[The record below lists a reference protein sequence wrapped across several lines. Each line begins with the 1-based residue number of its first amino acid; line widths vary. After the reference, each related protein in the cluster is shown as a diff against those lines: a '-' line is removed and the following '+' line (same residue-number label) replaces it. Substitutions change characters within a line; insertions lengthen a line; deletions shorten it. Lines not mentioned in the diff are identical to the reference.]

1 MRKERIRRRKLI
13 HGLELALLILLLLI
27 IITSVILHLA
37 RRPLTQAEKKRHRPW
52 HNVMLRL
59 TKVIIFF
66 AVNVG
71 RPTYTIAGRNQQKQP
86 IYAIMSNNW
95 HAIQIVRQASGISAT
110 QASQIASHRTAAT
123 VTNLGLTL
131 EQNKPVWLVSTR
143 NRQGAHQYV
152 YINFS
157 KGKVTK
163 VIKNL

>member
-37 RRPLTQAEKKRHRPW
+37 RRPLTQAEKTSQAVAQRYAKIDKSDH
-52 HNVMLRL
+52 
-59 TKVIIFF
+59 FF